1 VRGSAEA
8 VPRDVEEEG
17 LVSHSYKEL
26 KHKRMSDLRQIAS
39 EVEHEA
45 VKGYTQ
51 LNKQQLLD
59 ALCAALNIDKHEHHD
74 VKGLD
79 KSKVKVEIRSLKKK
93 RDEAVKTHNH
103 SELKTLRRQIHHLK
117 RTIRKA
123 LV

>member
-1 VRGSAEA
+1 MSY
-8 VPRDVEEEG
+8 
-17 LVSHSYKEL
+17 SYKEL
-26 KHKRMSDLRQIAS
+26 KHKRMADLRQVAS
-39 EVEHEA
+39 GIEHDA

-74 VKGLD
+74 VVGLD
-79 KSKVKVEIRSLKKK
+79 KPKVKMEIRALKKK
-93 RDEAVKTHNH
+93 RDEAVKANNH
-103 SELKTLRRQIHHLK
+103 SGLKSVRREIHRLK